1 MRSRWSRRNGYLSA
15 TALIVLVLGWCLQ
28 IYGYGLGDSQWLS
41 GWILVAV
48 ICLLMMYNGRKKITF
63 LPAIRNRTWL
73 QLHLYV
79 GLAAIFLFLM
89 HIQWRWPD
97 GYLEFS
103 LALLFVLIC
112 ASGIVGIFISRLFA
126 RRLTHQGE
134 QLIFER
140 IPAFARTL
148 RESADDV
155 VKESVDATESTTLAD
170 FYVRSVAPFIG
181 RPSFS
186 PGYLFNDQRGYY
198 RLANEL
204 AAQKRYMNDKEKEFT
219 EELLDLLKQKNALD
233 NQYTLQLT
241 LKSWLFIHIPLTY
254 SMVLVLL
261 AHMLLVY
268 GFGSV

>member
-1 MRSRWSRRNGYLSA
+1 MSSRWSRRNGYLSV
-15 TALIVLVLGWCLQ
+15 TALIVLAIGCCLQ
-28 IYGYGLGDSQWLS
+28 IYGFGLGDSQWLS
-41 GWILVAV
+41 GWLLVTV
-48 ICLLMMYNGRKKITF
+48 IFVLMMYNGRKKITF

-79 GLAAIFLFLM
+79 GLAALFLFLM
-89 HIQWRWPD
+89 HVQWRWPD
-97 GYLEFS
+97 GYLEIS

-112 ASGIVGIFISRLFA
+112 ASGVVGIFISRLFA

-148 RESADDV
+148 RETADGV

-170 FYVRSVAPFIG
+170 FYIRTVAPFFG

-186 PGYLFNDQRGYY
+186 PRHLFNDQRGFY
-198 RLANEL
+198 RLSNEL
-204 AAQKRYMNDKEKEFT
+204 AAQERYMNDKEKEYT
-219 EELLDLLKQKNALD
+219 EELLDLLKRKNALD

-241 LKSWLFIHIPLTY
+241 LKSWLFIHIPMTY